1 MPRVRRWF
9 RRPWTRPSRAGPP
22 SPSHTGSPPS
32 RTRGR
37 FTSLKMGES
46 LSMEP
51 TVSWSTWEAATS
63 NFGTQTRVEQFEV
76 FSDKTNLNK
85 YLLKEQSCQCHWIS
99 EYCIWRLL
107 ARNFGMCLGEFKC
120 TLQGLL
126 AKNSIFINI
135 WWKIVDSF
143 GCPQFISS
151 RAISS
156 AWEKNV
162 LRISCWNPKLIILL
176 LDCFLSGNPPWQA
189 IIMLQRM
196 PYIFKTSIF
205 SPSHDSP

>member
-1 MPRVRRWF
+1 
-9 RRPWTRPSRAGPP
+9 
-22 SPSHTGSPPS
+22 
-32 RTRGR
+32 
-37 FTSLKMGES
+37 
-46 LSMEP
+46 
-51 TVSWSTWEAATS
+51 
-63 NFGTQTRVEQFEV
+63 
-76 FSDKTNLNK
+76 
-85 YLLKEQSCQCHWIS
+85 
-99 EYCIWRLL
+99 
-107 ARNFGMCLGEFKC
+107 MCLGEFKC

-162 LRISCWNPKLIILL
+162 LRISCWNLKLIFLL

-205 SPSHDSP
+205 SPSHGFVPINIFQIWLIWHSNLKQQGKHIFFWNIFCLLIIQSELMTLDHKWGRVLFGIPIKRQQIKWKSIQPKNWYNKSCFFLG

>member
-1 MPRVRRWF
+1 
-9 RRPWTRPSRAGPP
+9 
-22 SPSHTGSPPS
+22 
-32 RTRGR
+32 
-37 FTSLKMGES
+37 
-46 LSMEP
+46 MEP

-76 FSDKTNLNK
+76 FSDKTHLNK
-85 YLLKEQSCQCHWIS
+85 YLLKEQICQYHWIS

-135 WWKIVDSF
+135 WWKIVYSF

-156 AWEKNV
+156 AWEKTCSEFLAGTQNW
-162 LRISCWNPKLIILL
+162 LFYCWIAFCQETLHGKPSSCFKECHIYLKLL
-176 LDCFLSGNPPWQA
+176 
-189 IIMLQRM
+189 
-196 PYIFKTSIF
+196 F
-205 SPSHDSP
+205 SPHHMVLSP